1 MANFGSS
8 FAESFESSYK
18 TSSDASLELLKEKI
32 KADQAKAEEKYKAT
46 TLRNSN
52 IAIATEFGDQDIAKK
67 IINVSEAV
75 GDSSEGQKNVNEFAK
90 FMLKEKMK
98 TTAGKSPVKG
108 FVIDASSAKATPVIN
123 PETGKPEF
131 APGTRLLQAP
141 MSAQTVA
148 ERTRA
153 SKEAGAEV
161 ELATKPTIAA
171 EVEKA
176 KQEVKLDYPNL
187 DEKGKSAVA
196 AYKFVSPRVEKLN
209 TLIDNGLFKDA
220 TLIKQI
226 TMNKS
231 GDLVV
236 PNGSP
241 LEEAIG
247 YINDIKLTGFNIAG
261 AAFTGTEKQVAFT
274 LLDPT
279 GKSDERYKRDLAS
292 FRDLFGTRVEAGV
305 EGLRGAKKIAE
316 EVKSK
321 REGEPQYE
329 YRTLPN
335 GKVQRRLISGK

>member
-18 TSSDASLELLKEKI
+18 TSSDATADLI
-32 KADQAKAEEKYKAT
+32 KQSIAKQEAKALEEAKNLKAQQDYDNLRT
-46 TLRNSN
+46 FISKKNPQLANDLGQLDVTDMSSDTLSTINK
-52 IAIATEFGDQDIAKK
+52 IMAKQVAPELAAT
-67 IINVSEAV
+67 S
-75 GDSSEGQKNVNEFAK
+75 
-90 FMLKEKMK
+90 
-98 TTAGKSPVKG
+98 TPVKG
-108 FVIDASSAKATPVIN
+108 FVVDASSAKATPVIN